1 MSAHMYVKVCG
12 ITHIDD
18 ALAAVHAGVDVLG
31 FNRIPSSKRFLDD
44 TGIVAI
50 IRELRRRGSAPIC
63 VAVVADL
70 APARAAQLCGELGVD
85 RVQLHGDEPAADLAA
100 IGRAAFKAV
109 RIADAADVERAAT
122 YPGSPLLVDAKVDGQ
137 LGGTGQSIDWPL
149 VETLARSRALVL
161 AGGLTPEN
169 VAAAVRA
176 VRPWAVDVASGVE
189 APGDPRRKD
198 HDKLRRFVAAARGA
212 VSVIEHAERF

>member
-1 MSAHMYVKVCG
+1 MYVKVCG

-18 ALAAVHAGVDVLG
+18 ALAAVRAGVDVLG

-50 IRELRRRGSAPIC
+50 VRELRRRGTAPIC

-70 APARAAQLCGELGVD
+70 APARAAQLCAELGVD
-85 RVQLHGDEPAADLAA
+85 RVQLHGDEPAEDLAA
-100 IGRAAFKAV
+100 IGRVAFKAM
-109 RIADAADVERAAT
+109 RIAAAADVERATA
-122 YPGSPLLVDAKVDGQ
+122 YPGSPLLVDAKVEGQ
-137 LGGTGQSIDWPL
+137 LGGTGKSIDWPL
-149 VETLARSRALVL
+149 VERLARSRALVL

-169 VAAAVRA
+169 VAAAVRV

-189 APGDPRRKD
+189 VPGDPRRKD
-198 HDKLRRFVAAARGA
+198 HDKLRRFVEAARAA
-212 VSVIEHAERF
+212 VSVVEHADRF